1 MIRDAMRAV
10 DTYNEIYEPTIK
22 TLAKTERQL
31 SRAEKEWRK
40 QGGQMVAR
48 MTNKAGAEYMA
59 KDPYWSTV
67 EKLRADALAL
77 RTQLGLTPAG
87 LKKAR
92 SAVEANASSGSPIEA
107 LLDTAKETAIAK
119 AADYQAEVDAYV
131 EGVLSGEVPAC
142 TEIRQACARYVS
154 DLDTGRWDFRAEEAN
169 LIIALIETTICH
181 QQGEDLDGLPMRGRP
196 FELLPYHKFCV
207 YNIMGFYQ
215 PGTQLRRYVE
225 ALIFVP
231 RKNVKTTFAAALAWA
246 FALYYRMSG
255 SKVYEVGGALK
266 QALEAQGF
274 GVVHDTTVNDTLYNG
289 SYDRS
294 WEVLQKNLAEHPG
307 IQVTI
312 DVHRDSMTT
321 DSGVKYKP
329 TVTVNGRK
337 AAQVMLI
344 AGCDA
349 NGGWGDFPRW
359 EENLRLDLR
368 VQEKLQELFPGLA
381 RPMSFSNSKYNMNA
395 TPGSLLVEVGTEVN
409 TVEEAKYS
417 GRLVG
422 EILAETL
429 GSGE

>member
-1 MIRDAMRAV
+1 MAREDMIRDAMRAV

-59 KDPYWSTV
+59 KDPYWSSV

-119 AADYQAEVDAYV
+119 AADFQAEVDAYV

-142 TEIRQACARYVS
+142 SEIRQACARYVS

-181 QQGEDLDGLPMRGRP
+181 QQGEDLEGLPMRGRP

-225 ALIFVP
+225 ALIFVCLLY
-231 RKNVKTTFAAALAWA
+231 TSDAAD
-246 FALYYRMSG
+246 
-255 SKVYEVGGALK
+255 E
-266 QALEAQGF
+266 
-274 GVVHDTTVNDTLYNG
+274 
-289 SYDRS
+289 
-294 WEVLQKNLAEHPG
+294 
-307 IQVTI
+307 
-312 DVHRDSMTT
+312 
-321 DSGVKYKP
+321 
-329 TVTVNGRK
+329 
-337 AAQVMLI
+337 
-344 AGCDA
+344 
-349 NGGWGDFPRW
+349 
-359 EENLRLDLR
+359 
-368 VQEKLQELFPGLA
+368 
-381 RPMSFSNSKYNMNA
+381 
-395 TPGSLLVEVGTEVN
+395 
-409 TVEEAKYS
+409 
-417 GRLVG
+417 
-422 EILAETL
+422 
-429 GSGE
+429 